1 MCQIL
6 LKDVCAVILLREKY
20 TIKWQATCSDNKDNR
35 QLERLVQ
42 VNRRDAL
49 SDIKSAFNKHRN
61 KSV

>member
-1 MCQIL
+1 MNVSNFVKRCLCSDTTERKIHH
-6 LKDVCAVILLREKY
+6 KV
-20 TIKWQATCSDNKDNR
+20 TCSDNKDNR